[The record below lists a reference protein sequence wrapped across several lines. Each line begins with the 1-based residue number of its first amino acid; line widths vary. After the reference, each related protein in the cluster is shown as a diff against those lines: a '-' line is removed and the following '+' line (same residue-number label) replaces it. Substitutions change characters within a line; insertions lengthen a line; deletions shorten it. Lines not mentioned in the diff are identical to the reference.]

1 MKKLIAAVIASAFAF
16 GAASTTFAADMQHK
30 PAQTHV
36 VKVKKSH
43 KAHKAHKAQKKARKV
58 HTVQK
63 VKAPK
68 MHAVK
73 YHKKHSHKQ
82 VRKAVR

>member
-16 GAASTTFAADMQHK
+16 GAASTTFAADVPAK
-30 PAQTHV
+30 PAQQHV
-36 VKVKKSH
+36 VKHKAHKSH
-43 KAHKAHKAQKKARKV
+43 KARKHV
-58 HTVQK
+58 RKTHTVQK

-73 YHKKHSHKQ
+73 YHKKHSHKH
-82 VRKAVR
+82 VKKAVR

>member
-16 GAASTTFAADMQHK
+16 GAASTTFAADVPAK
-30 PAQTHV
+30 PVQQHV
-36 VKVKKSH
+36 VKH
-43 KAHKAHKAQKKARKV
+43 KAHKAHKNVRKV

-73 YHKKHSHKQ
+73 YHKKHNHRHARKT
-82 VRKAVR
+82 VR

>member
-1 MKKLIAAVIASAFAF
+1 MKKLIAAVIMSAFAL
-16 GAASTTFAADMQHK
+16 GAASTTFAASDVQGK
-30 PAQTHV
+30 PAQHHV

-43 KAHKAHKAQKKARKV
+43 KARKHVRKV

-68 MHAVK
+68 MHQVK
-73 YHKKHSHKQ
+73 YTKKHHNHKRVHKSH
-82 VRKAVR
+82 R

>member
-16 GAASTTFAADMQHK
+16 GAASTFAADVPAK
-30 PAQTHV
+30 PAQQHV
-36 VKVKKSH
+36 VKH
-43 KAHKAHKAQKKARKV
+43 KAHKAHKAHKTARKV

-68 MHAVK
+68 MHQVK
-73 YHKKHSHKQ
+73 MTKKHGHKQ